1 VGVNCD
7 RLAPWYEFLERATYG
22 DILWRARTHFLPQL
36 SGRVLLLG
44 DGDGRFAAQLAQR
57 RVTVEVLELSAGM
70 ITQAQK
76 RPAAQSIRFH
86 HADARTWPFPPAH
99 YDAVVAHFFWDCFN
113 PADLAPLL
121 ARVLPS
127 LKPGGLWIISEFRA
141 ERWWQRWV
149 VRAMYVAF
157 GWLTGLRVRQL
168 PGYEAAFQT
177 AGLRKVAERTRLAGL
192 VVSQQW
198 RVTL

>member
-1 VGVNCD
+1 
-7 RLAPWYEFLERATYG
+7 
-22 DILWRARTHFLPQL
+22 
-36 SGRVLLLG
+36 
-44 DGDGRFAAQLAQR
+44 
-57 RVTVEVLELSAGM
+57 
-70 ITQAQK
+70 
-76 RPAAQSIRFH
+76 
-86 HADARTWPFPPAH
+86 
-99 YDAVVAHFFWDCFN
+99 
-113 PADLAPLL
+113 
-121 ARVLPS
+121 VLPS